1 MFISLVDTK
10 SKTHISVQVDVS
22 CGSFAALKQHGSMEH
37 QLGKTGYGVR
47 FVLKAELK

>member
-22 CGSFAALKQHGSMEH
+22 CGSFAALKQHGSIEH
-37 QLGKTGYGVR
+37 QQGKIGYGVR
-47 FVLKAELK
+47 LVLKAKLK

>member
-22 CGSFAALKQHGSMEH
+22 CGSFAALKHPFIVYDII
-37 QLGKTGYGVR
+37 LCRTYIY
-47 FVLKAELK
+47 F